1 MNITN
6 DEVFFVQ
13 YDEESDKIVYK
24 TKRKFENKIV
34 EYFRT
39 NKLVFSLTILST
51 IIGAI
56 EIYLTFKFFSIA
68 GSLIK

>member
-1 MNITN
+1 MTN
-6 DEVFFVQ
+6 DEVFYVQ

-56 EIYLTFKFFSIA
+56 EIYLKFKFFSIA

>member
-6 DEVFFVQ
+6 DEVFYIK

-24 TKRKFENKIV
+24 TKRKFESKII
-34 EYFRT
+34 EYVRK
-39 NKLVFSLTILST
+39 NKLIFSLTILST